1 MGQSPIKARN
11 LIVAGVVA
19 MMLIV
24 LTLTACVVT
33 TDPIS
38 PLPTPVSPVRTPTPG
53 LPVRPTPGLPIRPTV
68 PPRSTTIEVTEADDL
83 CDQASVLW
91 DHPAVE
97 QGWVKIHDVV
107 GKGIWRGYLDLEL
120 RLDGEVIAQ
129 RTVELQNAPPPD
141 GPGTGLFET
150 AEWCWDEEDVVPG
163 TLEQWIRL
171 RWSAPGQDD
180 VFGIGVVDDQ
190 VAKPDERGFTQ
201 QHEFVIPFRTY
212 LPVVKND

>member
-1 MGQSPIKARN
+1 
-11 LIVAGVVA
+11 
-19 MMLIV
+19 MMLAV
-24 LTLTACVVT
+24 LGLAACVVT
-33 TDPIS
+33 TDPVS
-38 PLPTPVSPVRTPTPG
+38 PLPTPVSPVGTPTPG

-107 GKGIWRGYLDLEL
+107 GKKIWRGYLDLEL
-120 RLDGEVIAQ
+120 RLGDEVIAE
-129 RTVELQNAPPPD
+129 RTVELQNVPLAD
-141 GPGTGLFET
+141 DSRTGLFET
-150 AEWCWDEEDVVPG
+150 VEWCWGKDDVAPG

-171 RWSAPGQDD
+171 RWSVLGQDD

-190 VAKPDERGFTQ
+190 VAETDDRGFTQ
-201 QHEFVIPFRTY
+201 QHEFVIPFRIY
-212 LPVVKND
+212 LPVVKDE

>member
-1 MGQSPIKARN
+1 
-11 LIVAGVVA
+11 
-19 MMLIV
+19 MMLTV
-24 LTLTACVVT
+24 LGLAACVVT
-33 TDPIS
+33 TDPVS

-68 PPRSTTIEVTEADDL
+68 PPRSSMATMEVTEASDL

-107 GKGIWRGYLDLEL
+107 GKEIWHGYLDLEL

-129 RTVELQNAPPPD
+129 QMVDLQNGLPPD
-141 GPGTGLFET
+141 GPGTGLFEV
-150 AEWCWDEEDVVPG
+150 ARWCWDEGDVVPG

-171 RWSAPGQDD
+171 RWSALGQDD
-180 VFGIGVVDDQ
+180 VLGIGVIDDQ
-190 VAKPDERGFTQ
+190 VAETDDRGFTQ
-201 QHEFVIPFRTY
+201 QHEFVIPFRIY
-212 LPVVKND
+212 LPVVKDE